1 MFWFL
6 GVSAQQFLRN
16 LNASVKVFRWRL
28 SCSCS
33 STFVWEYNMFL
44 QATMISLV
52 CITWISDKQHL
63 QHMNETQ
70 QQYLWTNTCDI
81 FHSLLNSC
89 WKRIFKC
96 ILLPKTLPVA
106 FYHGPRFELFQNCS
120 NFYPR
125 RFRLI
130 KSLCQTSK
138 FAKKFIRHLGIG
150 KIMKY
155 QLWHRNSADP
165 IGLSW
170 EYIPVH
176 LHQYK
181 KSN

>member
-1 MFWFL
+1 MFWFS

-33 STFVWEYNMFL
+33 SIFTWEYNMFL

-52 CITWISDKQHL
+52 CMTWISDKQHL
-63 QHMNETQ
+63 QRKNETQ
-70 QQYLWTNTCDI
+70 LFINEHMW

-89 WKRIFKC
+89 WKC
-96 ILLPKTLPVA
+96 ILLAKTLPIA
-106 FYHGPRFELFQNCS
+106 FYQGPRFELFQNCS

-130 KSLCQTSK
+130 KPLCKTSQL
-138 FAKKFIRHLGIG
+138 AKKFIRHLGI
-150 KIMKY
+150 
-155 QLWHRNSADP
+155 LA
-165 IGLSW
+165 IG
-170 EYIPVH
+170 
-176 LHQYK
+176 
-181 KSN
+181 

>member
-16 LNASVKVFRWRL
+16 LNASVKVCRWRL

-44 QATMISLV
+44 QATMTSLV

-63 QHMNETQ
+63 KYKNETR
-70 QQYLWTNTCDI
+70 LFVNEHMWFD
-81 FHSLLNSC
+81 SLLNSC

-96 ILLPKTLPVA
+96 ILLPKILPIA
-106 FYHGPRFELFQNCS
+106 FYQGPRFELFQNCS

-130 KSLCQTSK
+130 KPLCQTSQ
-138 FAKKFIRHLGIG
+138 FAKKFIRHLGIF
-150 KIMKY
+150 
-155 QLWHRNSADP
+155 A
-165 IGLSW
+165 IG
-170 EYIPVH
+170 
-176 LHQYK
+176 
-181 KSN
+181 